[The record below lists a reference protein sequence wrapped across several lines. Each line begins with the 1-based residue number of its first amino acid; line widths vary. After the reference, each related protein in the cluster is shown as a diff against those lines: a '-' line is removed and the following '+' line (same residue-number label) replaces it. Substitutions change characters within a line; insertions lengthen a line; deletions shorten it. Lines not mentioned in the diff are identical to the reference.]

1 MKLAYLTNQYP
12 KVSHTFI
19 RREILAL
26 QEQGWNVV
34 RYSIRGTPDVLTDPE
49 DIQEA
54 KVTRL
59 ILDGDHL
66 ALATAVTRT
75 AAKSPVAFARALRL
89 AQTFGA
95 TSDRPTG
102 TEYAYLAE
110 ACRLVEWCKTDGID
124 HLHVHFGTNPA
135 TVALLAR
142 VLGGPPYSFTV
153 HGPEEFDRSAVLY
166 LREKIERAR
175 FVVAISDFGRSQLY
189 RHCPHSQWSKIH
201 VVRCGVDRTFLQQP
215 IQPIPEEPR
224 LVCVGRLS
232 EQKGQLLLLDAAQRC
247 VQRGA
252 RFKLLFVGDGEL
264 RPTIEERIRE
274 LDLSNCVTIT
284 GWAPGHVVRSQ
295 LEQARALVLTSFA
308 EGLPVVIMEAFA
320 RGRPVISTYVAGIP
334 ELVVPGKNGWL
345 VPPGS
350 IDRLAD
356 ALMDVLN
363 SPTERLAELGNE
375 GRRCIHEMHDIHK
388 NAAQLG
394 RLFRPAN

>member
-166 LREKIERAR
+166 L
-175 FVVAISDFGRSQLY
+175 
-189 RHCPHSQWSKIH
+189 
-201 VVRCGVDRTFLQQP
+201 
-215 IQPIPEEPR
+215 
-224 LVCVGRLS
+224 
-232 EQKGQLLLLDAAQRC
+232 
-247 VQRGA
+247 
-252 RFKLLFVGDGEL
+252 
-264 RPTIEERIRE
+264 
-274 LDLSNCVTIT
+274 
-284 GWAPGHVVRSQ
+284 
-295 LEQARALVLTSFA
+295 
-308 EGLPVVIMEAFA
+308 
-320 RGRPVISTYVAGIP
+320 
-334 ELVVPGKNGWL
+334 
-345 VPPGS
+345 
-350 IDRLAD
+350 
-356 ALMDVLN
+356 
-363 SPTERLAELGNE
+363 
-375 GRRCIHEMHDIHK
+375 
-388 NAAQLG
+388 
-394 RLFRPAN
+394 